1 MTPSILR
8 RPDRARHVPPALLL
22 LAIVAAT
29 QLAQWRESPSP
40 LLAAPALAT
49 VARGTSAAA
58 AGGAVADVSSGVNTR
73 LLAGALGRRAASA
86 PLVRRVAA
94 APLED
99 AATASGAAKTRA
111 PIIPEA
117 SLGNV
122 QASQSLPVTVPP
134 PPPLPAPRP
143 AAPELLPQPAPSLS
157 AAPDSP
163 RVGEGR
169 RAFIFTMDS
178 LTGYVSGAQAGGAA
192 GELAVR
198 EGLTWALR
206 ELGFAVDVADSD
218 EAMERLVGE
227 ESGGGAAAY
236 SLFFFD
242 QWTVTDRLG
251 RLRPFLAG
259 RERAL
264 FVLSFFD
271 WAPAAAGLPTVAQ
284 AHVLTAYPDDGGGSG
299 GAGASGSGST
309 FLGFVVEENP
319 AARSANKSFSGVVW
333 GKRAAYLEG
342 REVMLGALAAE
353 VQLDFVVAAG
363 EDGAARAAAPTSRFH
378 GALRRDEW
386 LSLLASSR
394 FLLGLGNPLLGPS
407 AMDALAAGAMYIDPA
422 YDGAR
427 TRPLVAMSRPFASQ
441 HPYLRRRVGAPHVC
455 EVADVTRL
463 DAVLSCVRR
472 ALETRLE
479 PFVDPDFTRPALLRR
494 VAAIV
499 ATAGLGEKR

>member
-1 MTPSILR
+1 MTPSVLR

-40 LLAAPALAT
+40 LPAAPALAT
-49 VARGTSAAA
+49 AARGTSAAA
-58 AGGAVADVSSGVNTR
+58 VGGAVADVSSGVNTR

-86 PLVRRVAA
+86 PLLRRVAA

-99 AATASGAAKTRA
+99 AAAASGAAETRA

-117 SLGNV
+117 SLGDV
-122 QASQSLPVTVPP
+122 KAPQSLRANVPLPP
-134 PPPLPAPRP
+134 PLTAPRPAVPDLLPLPAPSMST
-143 AAPELLPQPAPSLS
+143 APEPPS
-157 AAPDSP
+157 

-178 LTGYVSGAQAGGAA
+178 LTGYVRGAQAGGAA

-198 EGLTWALR
+198 EGLMWALR

-227 ESGGGAAAY
+227 ASGGGAAAY

-284 AHVLTAYPDDGGGSG
+284 AHVLTAYPDDDGGSG
-299 GAGASGSGST
+299 GVGASGSGST

-319 AARSANKSFSGVVW
+319 AARGANKSSSGVVW

-363 EDGAARAAAPTSRFH
+363 EDGAARAAAPAGRFH

-479 PFVDPDFTRPALLRR
+479 PFVDPDFTRAALLRR
-494 VAAIV
+494 VRAI
-499 ATAGLGEKR
+499 ASAGLVDQ